1 MSHLSEPPIEARPNE
16 PGRDQTG
23 PGEEDA
29 ADAADGYNAGYADR
43 LHEQRLRESGS
54 VPPALADWFEN
65 GGIRTVAKPPPAARP
80 GLPAEP
86 STLGLAAAVD
96 PALLKAA
103 GIAGELVGAIRE
115 QGHLDVPLDPL
126 GAPPPGHP
134 TLRPEFYGI
143 SEEQLSRVP
152 AQALDLERLGDT
164 AQDVLAR
171 LREIYCQR
179 IGYEIDQLEDPGQ
192 REWLIDQIET
202 GRHWEPL
209 SVEEKK
215 GLAGRLSQVEGIER
229 FLHRSYLG
237 KKRFS
242 IEGLDMLVPMLDE
255 LLERAARWGARETF
269 IGMAHRGRLN
279 VLAHIVGRPYT
290 AVIGEFEGHH
300 SIGIQT
306 AVPDDGSGD
315 VKYHYGAY
323 GVYETASGPINVL
336 LAPNPSHLEHVDPIV
351 EGMARASRE
360 LRFGMLRDTRT
371 RDTFTADRHR
381 VLPILVHGDAA
392 FMGQGVVAETLNL
405 SRLGGYETGGTVHL
419 IANNQLGFTT
429 PPNDTRSTR
438 YASDLALGFRL
449 PVLHVNADDPE
460 ACLAAIRLAADY
472 RGEFG
477 EDIVVDLVGYRRYG
491 HNEGDEPGYT
501 QPELYRRIAEHPTV
515 RAIWVDRL
523 ISEGLLTEEAAVGMA
538 DGVAMELEAAREQ
551 VVAARDTEAAVEGR
565 DPPPEPMAAG
575 GSEDPVRPWRPASLW
590 AELTE
595 DDRSQTGTEVSAERL
610 VRLNER
616 IHSWPEDFELF
627 QKLDRQLAR
636 RSGSLET
643 GIDWAHAE
651 SLAFATLLTE
661 GIPIRFTGED
671 SERGTFSQ
679 RHLVFHDVNGTG
691 TYVPLQH
698 LASDQAP
705 FQVWNSPLSEV
716 AVLGFE
722 YGYSTIAADSLVLWE
737 AQFGDF
743 VNVAQAIIDQ
753 FIAAG
758 RSKWGQESR
767 LVLLLPHG
775 HEGQGPEHSS
785 ARPERFLQL
794 AAERNI
800 RVANPTTPAQYFHL
814 LRLQALRLARR
825 PLIVMT
831 PKSLLRHPRARSS
844 LDELATGSWR
854 SVLASDSGTP
864 ETVRRVVL
872 CTGKV
877 YYDLITS
884 KGFDEAADRVA
895 VVRLEQLYPLPEME
909 LRAAIDGFAEA
920 REVVWVQE
928 EPMNMGAWEYVR
940 PALEAAAAG
949 RRVSYAGRE
958 AKASTAEGYSEV
970 HAEQQARLVREAL
983 AVEEES
989 HP

>member
-1 MSHLSEPPIEARPNE
+1 MSHLTERPEEPRPEEPRPNQ
-16 PGRDQTG
+16 PG
-23 PGEEDA
+23 PGEQDA

-43 LHEQRLRESGS
+43 LRERRLRESGA
-54 VPPALADWFEN
+54 VPPALADWLEN
-65 GGIRTVAKPPPAARP
+65 GGARAVVTPPSAARP
-80 GLPAEP
+80 ARPTAPPDPGPAQ
-86 STLGLAAAVD
+86 TAD
-96 PALLKAA
+96 PVLLKAA

-126 GAPPPGHP
+126 GTPPPGHP

-152 AQALDLERLGDT
+152 AQALDLERLGET
-164 AQDVLAR
+164 AQGVLAR
-171 LREIYCQR
+171 LRGIYCQR

-192 REWLIDQIET
+192 REWLIDYIEG

-209 SVEEKK
+209 SAEDKRE
-215 GLAGRLSQVEGIER
+215 LAGRLSEVEGIER

-255 LLERAARWGARETF
+255 LLERAAHQGSRETF

-306 AVPDDGSGD
+306 TVPEDGSGD

-336 LAPNPSHLEHVDPIV
+336 LAPNPSHLEHVNPIV

-360 LRFGMLRDTRT
+360 LRFGTRRDTRT
-371 RDTFTADRHR
+371 RDTFAADRLR
-381 VLPILVHGDAA
+381 VLPILIHGDAS

-405 SRLGGYETGGTVHL
+405 SRLDGYETGGTVHL

-429 PPNDTRSTR
+429 RPSDTRSTR

-472 RGEFG
+472 RGHFG

-515 RAIWVDRL
+515 RTTWVDRL
-523 ISEGLLTEEAAVGMA
+523 ISEGDLTEEAAVVMA
-538 DGVAMELEAAREQ
+538 DRVAAELETARER
-551 VVAARDTEAAVEGR
+551 VLAARDTEAAVEDPG
-565 DPPPEPMAAG
+565 PPPEPMPGG
-575 GSEDPVRPWRPASLW
+575 GSEDPVRPWQPASLW

-595 DDRSQTGTEVSAERL
+595 DDRSQTDTAVPAERL

-636 RSGSLET
+636 RSGNLEA
-643 GIDWAHAE
+643 GMDWAHAE

-679 RHLVFHDVNGTG
+679 RHLVFHDAQGTG
-691 TYVPLQH
+691 TFVALQH

-825 PLIVMT
+825 PLVVMT

-844 LDELATGSWR
+844 LDDLAAGSFR
-854 SVLASDSGTP
+854 PVLIPEIDTP
-864 ETVRRVVL
+864 DGVRRVVL

-877 YYDLITS
+877 YYDLVGS
-884 KGFDEAADRVA
+884 EAFEEAADRVA
-895 VVRLEQLYPLPEME
+895 VVRVEQLYPLPEME
-909 LRAAIDGFAEA
+909 LRAAIEGFARA

-928 EPMNMGAWEYVR
+928 EPKNMGAWEHIR
-940 PALEAAAAG
+940 PELVAAAG
-949 RRVSYAGRE
+949 DRSVGYAGRGVR
-958 AKASTAEGYSEV
+958 ASTAEGYSEL
-970 HAEQQARLVREAL
+970 HAEQQARLVRDAL
-983 AVEEES
+983 AVEE
-989 HP
+989 